1 MGKVILI
8 VIDSL
13 GIGEMRDVSTIRK
26 EDKGCNTL
34 RHVLECNEHLNI
46 PNLEALGIINALNQ
60 RIKGYN
66 ISNKCIY
73 CRCAL
78 KYPGAD
84 SFLGH
89 NEIVGINFNPF
100 NSHSFSHFSNK
111 IYHDISHYGYKLD
124 IIEKNKLTCFI
135 VDNEIII
142 GDNLEGEEGQ
152 LYSVIG
158 SKNVNHDKLKIVANI
173 VRKIVDIP
181 RVSVSNCS
189 LDIKEL
195 IENID
200 IQDDRYIGLRATKC
214 DLYNRGYKVSY
225 LINPNNKIQ
234 KEQESCIDFILRK
247 HMDIVLIG
255 KVCDLLAYD
264 DNIDF
269 HSCNISIKDIENPN
283 IEKYNE
289 ISTEK
294 IEEITLKKIRDIK
307 QGLIFINFQ
316 ETDNAGHVR
325 DAVLYGKNLEKIDR
339 AIGNII
345 KVVEQD
351 DLLIVTAD
359 HGNDPCIGHSKHTR
373 EYVPVLLYKK
383 STNDE
388 QKKLQDNSVVNL
400 GNKTTLS
407 YINDVILKYF
417 EATT

>member
-8 VIDSL
+8 VIDGL

-34 RHVLECNEHLNI
+34 RHVLKCNEHLNI

-66 ISNKCIY
+66 TSNKCIY

-111 IYHDISHYGYKLD
+111 IYHEISYYGYKLD
-124 IIEKNKLTCFI
+124 IIEKNKLRCFI

-142 GDNLEGEEGQ
+142 GDNLEGEKGQ

-158 SKNVNHDKLKIVANI
+158 SKSVNHDKLKRVATI
-173 VRKIVDIP
+173 VRKTVDIP

-200 IQDDRYIGLRATKC
+200 IQDDRYIGPRATKC

-294 IEEITLKKIRDIK
+294 IEKIALKKIRDIK

-339 AIGNII
+339 SIGNII
-345 KVVEQD
+345 KVLGKD

-388 QKKLQDNSVVNL
+388 EQKLQDNSAVNL

-417 EATT
+417 KATT